1 MCQCLPCSGRAATAT
16 AMRSQ
21 HNTLTWF
28 EIAPA
33 NPLDITCVSR
43 ACLACRRRRRQ
54 RVERRRRRRLYR
66 EDELDCSDSRRS
78 VASAGWLWDR
88 NAITCSDR
96 FLTLVHLISLHFLR
110 SSCNSLSYGT
120 RARTNTSAISTV
132 ADSVLRPLVSSARV
146 RRDRP
151 YTESRSKRPRTKCP
165 RPAREY
171 HRTPFTATYP
181 ATTGHCKRP
190 KSPNSTTSS
199 DSYVT
204 CTDLPYSIHRYANLT
219 ALD

>member
-16 AMRSQ
+16 AVRSQ

-54 RVERRRRRRLYR
+54 RASNDGGGGACIEDE

-78 VASAGWLWDR
+78 VASAGWLRGRD
-88 NAITCSDR
+88 AITCSDR
-96 FLTLVHLISLHFLR
+96 FLTLAHLISPHFLR

-132 ADSVLRPLVSSARV
+132 AGSVLRPLVTSVTGLRLLLRIPL
-146 RRDRP
+146 RRATANDR
-151 YTESRSKRPRTKCP
+151 SHRIPRL
-165 RPAREY
+165 RAI
-171 HRTPFTATYP
+171 AT
-181 ATTGHCKRP
+181 
-190 KSPNSTTSS
+190 
-199 DSYVT
+199 
-204 CTDLPYSIHRYANLT
+204 
-219 ALD
+219 